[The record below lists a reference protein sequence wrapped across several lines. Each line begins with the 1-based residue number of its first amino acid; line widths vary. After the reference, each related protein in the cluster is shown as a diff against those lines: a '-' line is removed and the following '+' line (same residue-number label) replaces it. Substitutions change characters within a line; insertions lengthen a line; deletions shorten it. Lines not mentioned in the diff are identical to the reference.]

1 MSDLLPELA
10 LLAAGL
16 AAGSVHVVSG
26 PDHLAAV
33 LPLAVAD
40 RRRAARVG
48 LWWGVGHGGGVLA
61 LAALGQLLAGQV
73 DVELL
78 SAFSERIVGVLLLGL
93 GAWALHRSR
102 LVRVHA
108 HTHDHDDDGH
118 AHVHVHVGDR
128 TVDSPDHASAGHG
141 THRHSAFGFGM
152 VHGAAGAGHL
162 FGVLPS
168 LVMAPSE
175 AAVYLAAYFVAAVA
189 SMTLFAAGAAA
200 LVRGPGWVPGA
211 LRLSGALSVIVG
223 VGWLAA

>member
-1 MSDLLPELA
+1 MSILVLV
-10 LLAAGL
+10 AAGL

-48 LWWGVGHGGGVLA
+48 LWWGLGHGGGVLV
-61 LAALGQLLAGQV
+61 LAGLGQLLAGQV
-73 DVELL
+73 DVQLL

-93 GAWALHRSR
+93 GLWALHRSR
-102 LVRVHA
+102 LVRVHSHA
-108 HTHDHDDDGH
+108 HEGHAH
-118 AHVHVHVGDR
+118 AHVHVGDD
-128 TVDSPDHASAGHG
+128 TVDAPDHASSGHA

-200 LVRGPGWVPGA
+200 LVRGPKLVPGA
-211 LRLSGALSVIVG
+211 LRVSGALSVLVG
-223 VGWLAA
+223 IGWLAA